1 MIREF
6 QKGQIMKILART
18 LAIIAFLIL
27 GAQIVRHAY
36 ILWIEPRGSVL
47 DKYDQPLKGSITNAQ
62 SLDELVK
69 RYDPIHKEAQQARLQ
84 KHNSDN
90 DSRYIDRSEVEPFK
104 SESMLQDAISDWES
118 KTKEVFSLK
127 FYWIVGFLCLA
138 LGTVIF
144 RRGNQWL
151 GLTLQIAAFSEFVYW
166 TSPTFLGSSM
176 KEFDRLLAYKLALSV
191 VSLALLLFVIWI
203 QKIFNSEQEPAHN

>member
-1 MIREF
+1 
-6 QKGQIMKILART
+6 MKILART

-47 DKYDQPLKGSITNAQ
+47 DRYDQPLKGTITNAQ

-69 RYDPIHKEAQQARLQ
+69 RYDPIHKEADQARLLKQ
-84 KHNSDN
+84 TTD
-90 DSRYIDRSEVEPFK
+90 RELAFMDRSQVEPFK
-104 SESMLQDAISDWES
+104 SESMLQNAITDWES
-118 KTKEVFSLK
+118 KAKEIFSLR
-127 FYWIVGFLCLA
+127 FYWIVGFFCLA

-144 RRGNQWL
+144 RWGNKWL
-151 GLTLQIAAFSEFVYW
+151 GLTFQMAAFSEFIYW
-166 TSPTFLGSSM
+166 TSPTFLGSTM

-191 VSLALLLFVIWI
+191 ISLALLLYVIWI
-203 QKIFNSEQEPAHN
+203 QKIFNSKQEPA